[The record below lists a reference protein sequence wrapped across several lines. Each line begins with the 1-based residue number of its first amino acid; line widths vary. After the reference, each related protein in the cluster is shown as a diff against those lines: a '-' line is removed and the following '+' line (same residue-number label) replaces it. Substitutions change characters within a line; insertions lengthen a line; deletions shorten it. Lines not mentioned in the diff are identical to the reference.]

1 MRQLKLPPLKIAVDR
16 QRALTVT
23 WKDGSQSVYPIARL
37 RQICP
42 CAVCRDLRDGS
53 NDPLR
58 IVQTDLTLPDDL
70 HIKGAKKVGHYALS
84 FQFSDGHGSGIYSY
98 DFLLEKAPPADE

>member
-1 MRQLKLPPLKIAVDR
+1 MRESKLPPLKIAVDR

-23 WKDGSQSVYPIARL
+23 WKDGSQSVYPIAWL

-42 CAVCRDLRDGS
+42 CAVCRDLREGS
-53 NDPLR
+53 SDPLR
-58 IVQTDLTLPDDL
+58 IVQADLTLPDDL
-70 HIKGAKKVGHYALS
+70 HIVGAKKVGHYALS

-98 DFLLEKAPPADE
+98 TFLLEKEPPAEK